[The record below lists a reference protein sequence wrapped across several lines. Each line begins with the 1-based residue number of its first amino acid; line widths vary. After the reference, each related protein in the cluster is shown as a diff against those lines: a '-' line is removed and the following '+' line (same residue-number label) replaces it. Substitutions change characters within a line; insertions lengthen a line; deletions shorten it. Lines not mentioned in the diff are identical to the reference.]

1 MAEAHDLT
9 KPLLNRN
16 ALSRPISYCFMPGT
30 IIREVTLSS
39 VLQITD
45 YLRLHNC

>member
-16 ALSRPISYCFMPGT
+16 ALSRPILYFFHTWYNHTGGDTEFSAA
-30 IIREVTLSS
+30 
-39 VLQITD
+39 D
-45 YLRLHNC
+45 YRLP